1 MCVGSSWINT
11 FGIVKS
17 NLNIL
22 VLVQTNLLLQA
33 DPKNHPFG
41 FDDYPLPEEDS
52 CVWGKQF

>member
-1 MCVGSSWINT
+1 M

-17 NLNIL
+17 NLNML
-22 VLVQTNLLLQA
+22 VLAQTNLLLQA

-41 FDDYPLPEEDS
+41 LDDYPLPEEDS